1 MKFEYTLAEFSAE
14 ITALEQAFGK
24 VSVLDPYQGTVLD
37 PADLLPTNRAEELTA
52 LDETGRGVRMIQADE
67 GPELVLYQGIQVDGR
82 PCVLAYHCGM
92 PRNLQ
97 SSAGAENSFN
107 RVLVQIQEELRRDY
121 LTGVYNARYLDTEY
135 RRYAEPQAQGGKP
148 VGVVMAR
155 VNEYWTLR
163 QTESASAAD
172 CCLNMAAGILQLAVG
187 TDEKAAVLARLED
200 GLFAVV
206 TVGTP
211 AAQMVHK
218 LQEAL
223 DNSHREFNISLS
235 RRGSFT
241 VQLASA
247 EWGETPA
254 WDMMFSLA
262 QQRL

>member
-1 MKFEYTLAEFSAE
+1 MKFEYTAET
-14 ITALEQAFGK
+14 TALEQVYGK

-37 PADLLPTNRAEELTA
+37 PATLLPTDKAEDLTA
-52 LDETGRGVRMIQADE
+52 LDETGRGVRMAQADE
-67 GPELVLYQGIQVDGR
+67 GPELVLYQGIQADGR
-82 PCVLAYHCGM
+82 PCVLAFHCGM

-97 SSAGAENSFN
+97 SSAEAENSFN
-107 RVLVQIQEELRRDY
+107 RVLAQMQEELRRDY

-135 RRYAEPQAQGGKP
+135 RRYAEPQAQAGKP
-148 VGVVMAR
+148 AGVVMAR
-155 VNEYWTLR
+155 VNEYWNLR
-163 QTESASAAD
+163 QTESANAAD
-172 CCLNMAAGILQLAVG
+172 CCLNTAAGILQLAVG
-187 TDEKAAVLARLED
+187 TDDKTAVLARLED

-211 AAQMVHK
+211 AAQMARR
-218 LQEAL
+218 LQDAL
-223 DNSHREFNISLS
+223 EFNISLS
-235 RRGSFT
+235 RRGRFT

>member
-1 MKFEYTLAEFSAE
+1 M
-14 ITALEQAFGK
+14 
-24 VSVLDPYQGTVLD
+24 
-37 PADLLPTNRAEELTA
+37 
-52 LDETGRGVRMIQADE
+52 
-67 GPELVLYQGIQVDGR
+67 
-82 PCVLAYHCGM
+82 
-92 PRNLQ
+92 
-97 SSAGAENSFN
+97 
-107 RVLVQIQEELRRDY
+107 QEELRRDY

-135 RRYAEPQAQGGKP
+135 RRYAEPQAQAGKP

-155 VNEYWTLR
+155 VNEYWSLR
-163 QTESASAAD
+163 QNESANAAD
-172 CCLNMAAGILQLAVG
+172 CCLNMAAGILQLSVG
-187 TDEKAAVLARLED
+187 TDDKAAVLARLED

-211 AAQMVHK
+211 AVQVARK
-218 LQEAL
+218 LQDAL
-223 DNSHREFNISLS
+223 DNSRREFSISLS

>member
-1 MKFEYTLAEFSAE
+1 MTIEPSLIVWTVLCFLALMLILKKLLFQPMLTFMDTRNAKIEAARKAKEDARTEYEAEARRLADERAAQEAQLRQSDAE
-14 ITALEQAFGK
+14 ALEQA
-24 VSVLDPYQGTVLD
+24 
-37 PADLLPTNRAEELTA
+37 
-52 LDETGRGVRMIQADE
+52 
-67 GPELVLYQGIQVDGR
+67 
-82 PCVLAYHCGM
+82 
-92 PRNLQ
+92 
-97 SSAGAENSFN
+97 
-107 RVLVQIQEELRRDY
+107 QEELRRDY

-135 RRYAEPQAQGGKP
+135 RRYAEPQAQAGKP

-155 VNEYWTLR
+155 VNEYWSLR
-163 QTESASAAD
+163 QNESANAAD
-172 CCLNMAAGILQLAVG
+172 CCLNMAAGILQLSVG
-187 TDEKAAVLARLED
+187 TDDRAAVLARLED

-211 AAQMVHK
+211 AAQVARK
-218 LQEAL
+218 LQDAL
-223 DNSHREFNISLS
+223 DTSRREFSISLS